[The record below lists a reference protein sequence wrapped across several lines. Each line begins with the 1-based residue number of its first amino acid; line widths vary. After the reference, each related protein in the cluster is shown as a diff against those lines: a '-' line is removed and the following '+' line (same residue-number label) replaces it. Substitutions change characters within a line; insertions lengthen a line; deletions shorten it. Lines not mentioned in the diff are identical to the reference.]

1 MPEHTPDHG
10 RSRRLR
16 HRLPVRAWHWIN
28 LWCMI
33 VLLLSGLQ
41 IFNAHPALYWGSASH
56 FDAPWLE
63 MYAMR
68 GADGSV
74 HGVTALGPW
83 QFTTTGVLGYS
94 GESVRGFPAWVTLPS
109 YQFLSMGRVWHF
121 FFAWLFAISGAL
133 FALYALWT
141 GHFRRNF
148 WLSGRDWRG
157 LGRDIINHL
166 KLRFH
171 AHSGKYNSLQK
182 LSYLS
187 VVFVA
192 LPLMIVTGLC
202 MSPTINAAAPWLLD
216 LFGGRQSARSIHF
229 ITAFSLVLFA
239 VVHVAMVLLSH
250 PLRQLRGMITGR
262 VPRRSSSSEPESPS

>member
-1 MPEHTPDHG
+1 MSQHASGQNGT
-10 RSRRLR
+10 RRLR

-28 LWCMI
+28 LWCLI

-41 IFNAHPALYWGSASH
+41 IFNAHPALYWGSASN

-74 HGVTALGPW
+74 HGITALGPW
-83 QFTTTGVLGYS
+83 QFTTTGFLGYS
-94 GESVRGFPAWVTLPS
+94 DESVRGFPAWATLPS
-109 YQFLSMGRVWHF
+109 YQFLSMGRIWHF

-133 FALYALWT
+133 FALYALLT

-148 WLSGRDWRG
+148 WLGTRDWRG
-157 LGRDIINHL
+157 LGRDILEHV
-166 KLRFH
+166 KLRFNV
-171 AHSGKYNSLQK
+171 HSGKYNSLQK

-187 VVFVA
+187 VVFLA

-229 ITAFSLVLFA
+229 ITAFALVLFA
-239 VVHVAMVLLSH
+239 VVHVVMVLLSN
-250 PLRQLRGMITGR
+250 PLRQLRSMITGR
-262 VPRRSSSSEPESPS
+262 VPRSPSSSDQESSS

>member
-1 MPEHTPDHG
+1 MPQHASDQNST
-10 RSRRLR
+10 RRLR

-28 LWCMI
+28 LWCLI

-41 IFNAHPALYWGSASH
+41 IFNAHPALYWGSASS

-74 HGVTALGPW
+74 HGITALGPW
-83 QFTTTGVLGYS
+83 QFTTTGFLGYS
-94 GESVRGFPAWVTLPS
+94 DESVRGFPAWATLPS
-109 YQFLSMGRVWHF
+109 YQFLSMGRIWHF

-133 FALYALWT
+133 FVLYTLLT

-148 WLSGRDWRG
+148 WLDGRDWRG
-157 LGRDIINHL
+157 LGHDVIEHL

-182 LSYLS
+182 LSYLG

-239 VVHVAMVLLSH
+239 VVHVAMVLLSN
-250 PLRQLRGMITGR
+250 PLRQLRAMITGR
-262 VPRRSSSSEPESPS
+262 VPRSPSSSDQESSS